1 MRLGFTTKDK
11 ISLTWGVNGYYFS
24 GNERPKGDI
33 FAFVVFLGMKCG
45 KLDKQ
50 NSEKLTRTKIMYNAM
65 Q

>member
-24 GNERPKGDI
+24 GNEWPKVDI
-33 FAFVVFLGMKCG
+33 FAFVVFLRMKCRE
-45 KLDKQ
+45 LDKQ
-50 NSEKLTRTKIMYNAM
+50 NSEKLSRTKILYNAM